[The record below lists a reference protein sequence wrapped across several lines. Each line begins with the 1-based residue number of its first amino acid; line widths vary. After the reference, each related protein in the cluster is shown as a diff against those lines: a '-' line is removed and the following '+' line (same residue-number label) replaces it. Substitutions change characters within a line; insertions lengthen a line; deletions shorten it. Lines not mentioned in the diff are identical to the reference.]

1 LIVCFIGI
9 PGGIFLAEYAG
20 KGRVVRAIRSLVL
33 SLAGTPSVVYGLF
46 GFAVFVLLITKK
58 SSLIAGWLTLSTMII
73 PVVVLNTETALKAV
87 PQSQIEAALALGMSK
102 WGAIWKVALPQALPG
117 IMTGL
122 VLASGRAAGEA
133 PPILLTA
140 GIFYTTQQ
148 PRGLSIITEPV
159 MNLPYHISEAVKQSG
174 TFKEQ
179 TVWGTCLVLMAIILL
194 VNALALYVR
203 SSQRRKN
210 RA

>member
-1 LIVCFIGI
+1 
-9 PGGIFLAEYAG
+9 
-20 KGRVVRAIRSLVL
+20 
-33 SLAGTPSVVYGLF
+33 
-46 GFAVFVLLITKK
+46 
-58 SSLIAGWLTLSTMII
+58 
-73 PVVVLNTETALKAV
+73 
-87 PQSQIEAALALGMSK
+87 
-102 WGAIWKVALPQALPG
+102 
-117 IMTGL
+117 MTGL

-148 PRGLSIITEPV
+148 PRGLAIITEPV